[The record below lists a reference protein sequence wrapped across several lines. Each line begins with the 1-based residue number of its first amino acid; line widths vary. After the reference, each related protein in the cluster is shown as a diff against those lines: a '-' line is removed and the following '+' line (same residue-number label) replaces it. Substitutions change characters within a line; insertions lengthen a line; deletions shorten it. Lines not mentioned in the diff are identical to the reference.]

1 MRARPLLGGM
11 ALLAIGV
18 QGIGA
23 QETTVVQP
31 APQVQTARRT
41 VPVFGI
47 SVGSMS
53 IESGSAAT
61 SQVGERSYGLQLD
74 AGALVARHFYFG
86 MDVGGQFLDDH
97 AQFTQNTTGG
107 EMKSTANV
115 TYVSAIIGGRTG
127 ALGPMALGLNLGAS
141 ASFSRRSIDNCSD
154 CSVDKL
160 SIPGGAFVEP
170 MAVFGRGNARLRMT
184 DRVYLAGNGMRNVM
198 SMGAEL
204 LLQKR

>member
-1 MRARPLLGGM
+1 M
-11 ALLAIGV
+11 
-18 QGIGA
+18 
-23 QETTVVQP
+23 
-31 APQVQTARRT
+31 ARRT

-53 IESGSAAT
+53 IEPGSAAS

-127 ALGPMALGLNLGAS
+127 ALGPMALGLNVGAS
-141 ASFSRRSIDNCSD
+141 ASF
-154 CSVDKL
+154 
-160 SIPGGAFVEP
+160 VEP
-170 MAVFGRGNARLRMT
+170 MACSVRANARLRMT
-184 DRVYLAGNGMRNVM
+184 ARVYLAGDGMRNVM
-198 SMGAEL
+198 SRGAEL